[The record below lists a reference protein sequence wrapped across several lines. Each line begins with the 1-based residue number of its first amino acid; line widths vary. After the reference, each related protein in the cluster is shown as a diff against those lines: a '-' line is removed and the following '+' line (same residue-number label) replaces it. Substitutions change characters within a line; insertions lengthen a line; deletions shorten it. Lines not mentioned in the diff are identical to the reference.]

1 MEKQNAINF
10 LKYLHTLEAKFSNS
24 LLTQE
29 EKSLVEDVRAT
40 FLKEY
45 RREK

>member
-1 MEKQNAINF
+1 MKESNATNF
-10 LKYLHTLEAKFSNS
+10 LKYLHELEAKFSAS

-45 RREK
+45 RGK